1 MALYYYLCYVSAY
14 GLQPGSTWGWND
26 LPRFALQ
33 PEPNQRPNPQL
44 SLRLMAEPLDCAA
57 PLPAKKHISIGL
69 NSGLHETSHAL
80 VNELIQSRVLM
91 PNKLFHFEY
100 LTACRRWLNHLR
112 ARFPKS
118 FKHLNAQKTIDGDF
132 QKHLPV
138 SLLWDIHS
146 SDLGSSLLFI
156 ACP

>member
-1 MALYYYLCYVSAY
+1 MALYYYLCYIRAY
-14 GLQPGSTWGWND
+14 GLQQGSTWGWND
-26 LPRFALQ
+26 LPRFALR

-44 SLRLMAEPLDCAA
+44 SPRLTAEPLDCAA
-57 PLPAKKHISIGL
+57 PLPAKKHISVGL
-69 NSGLHETSHAL
+69 NSWSRETSHAL
-80 VNELIQSRVLM
+80 VNEHVQSRVLM

-118 FKHLNAQKTIDGDF
+118 FKHLNAQKAIEQDF
-132 QKHLPV
+132 QKYLPV

-146 SDLGSSLLFI
+146 AGLGSPMLFI